1 MPFDPGPESM
11 GIQNLPWPTA
21 LPSIW

>member
-1 MPFDPGPESM
+1 MPFDPGPTAM
-11 GIQNLPWPTA
+11 GIQDLPWPTA